1 MNNSQPEFLDKYD
14 FNLES
19 YANFI
24 SNGEPKS
31 QLDEYGNLILNSN
44 IEEPN
49 LIDSDKFIIK
59 VTAKQYK
66 LDQQQVEL
74 FMNTELSEFQG
85 QSETINTEQD
95 NELVSDFGV
104 DIDTEIRSQLQQET
118 ILRTQIDEMSDI
130 LDTEIAENVQFQEK
144 SSENFSAAKD
154 LIISQR
160 ISLGEGNTSDDFSD
174 KFPFLP
180 LNETQ
185 ETSAD
190 VFPFM
195 SS

>member
-74 FMNTELSEFQG
+74 FMNTELS
-85 QSETINTEQD
+85 
-95 NELVSDFGV
+95 ELVSDFGV